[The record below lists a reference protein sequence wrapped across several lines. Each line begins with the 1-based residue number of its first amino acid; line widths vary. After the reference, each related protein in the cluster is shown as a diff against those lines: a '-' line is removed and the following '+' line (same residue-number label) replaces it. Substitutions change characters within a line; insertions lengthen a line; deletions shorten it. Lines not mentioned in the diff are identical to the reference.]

1 MADLNIP
8 NLNIKPDKYI
18 FKKKL
23 NLRRKSKRRL
33 FTESFFLF
41 ILSVLLVYVNY
52 LIPNKNLLLQNLPS
66 TFNKSFLLLI
76 DLFSYLYEIF
86 LVIFIFVSSF
96 TALILMI
103 GSINRLFKVS
113 KRKSKIV
120 YKLFQIGCI
129 RPPLPESE
137 SSSSY
142 SVSSPNNANMPSTI
156 DERII
161 DKGKIEVWIP
171 MSIYSPIN

>member
-41 ILSVLLVYVNY
+41 IFSVLLFYINY

-66 TFNKSFLLLI
+66 KLNKSFLLLV

-86 LVIFIFVSSF
+86 LVIFIFVSSL

-103 GSINRLFKVS
+103 GSFNRLFKIS
-113 KRKSKIV
+113 KRKSKQII
-120 YKLFQIGCI
+120 YK
-129 RPPLPESE
+129 
-137 SSSSY
+137 
-142 SVSSPNNANMPSTI
+142 
-156 DERII
+156 
-161 DKGKIEVWIP
+161 
-171 MSIYSPIN
+171 

>member
-8 NLNIKPDKYI
+8 NLNIKSDKYI

-41 ILSVLLVYVNY
+41 VLSVLLVYINY
-52 LIPNKNLLLQNLPS
+52 LIPNKNLLLQNIPS

-76 DLFSYLYEIF
+76 ELFSYIYKIF

-103 GSINRLFKVS
+103 GSFNRLIKVS
-113 KRKSKIV
+113 KRKSKQIV
-120 YKLFQIGCI
+120 YK
-129 RPPLPESE
+129 
-137 SSSSY
+137 
-142 SVSSPNNANMPSTI
+142 
-156 DERII
+156 
-161 DKGKIEVWIP
+161 
-171 MSIYSPIN
+171 

>member
-8 NLNIKPDKYI
+8 NLNTKPGKYI

-41 ILSVLLVYVNY
+41 ILSVLLVYINY
-52 LIPNKNLLLQNLPS
+52 LIPNKNLLFQNLPS

-86 LVIFIFVSSF
+86 LAIYIFVSSF
-96 TALILMI
+96 TALILII
-103 GSINRLFKVS
+103 GSFYRLYRIS
-113 KRKSKIV
+113 KRKSKQII
-120 YKLFQIGCI
+120 YK
-129 RPPLPESE
+129 
-137 SSSSY
+137 
-142 SVSSPNNANMPSTI
+142 
-156 DERII
+156 
-161 DKGKIEVWIP
+161 
-171 MSIYSPIN
+171 

>member
-8 NLNIKPDKYI
+8 NLNIKSDKYI

-41 ILSVLLVYVNY
+41 ILSVLLVYINY
-52 LIPNKNLLLQNLPS
+52 LIPNKKMLLQNLPS

-86 LVIFIFVSSF
+86 LVIFIFASSL
-96 TALILMI
+96 TALILII
-103 GSINRLFKVS
+103 GSFYRLFRIS
-113 KRKSKIV
+113 KRKSKQII
-120 YKLFQIGCI
+120 YK
-129 RPPLPESE
+129 
-137 SSSSY
+137 
-142 SVSSPNNANMPSTI
+142 
-156 DERII
+156 
-161 DKGKIEVWIP
+161 
-171 MSIYSPIN
+171 

>member
-8 NLNIKPDKYI
+8 NLNIKTDKYI

-41 ILSVLLVYVNY
+41 ILSVLLVYINY

-66 TFNKSFLLLI
+66 TINKSFILLI
-76 DLFSYLYEIF
+76 DLFSYLYEI
-86 LVIFIFVSSF
+86 LVVIFIFVSLF

-103 GSINRLFKVS
+103 GSFYRLFRLS
-113 KRKSKIV
+113 KRKSKQII
-120 YKLFQIGCI
+120 YK
-129 RPPLPESE
+129 
-137 SSSSY
+137 
-142 SVSSPNNANMPSTI
+142 
-156 DERII
+156 
-161 DKGKIEVWIP
+161 
-171 MSIYSPIN
+171 

>member
-8 NLNIKPDKYI
+8 NLNNKSDKYI
-18 FKKKL
+18 FKKKF

-41 ILSVLLVYVNY
+41 ILSVFLVYINY
-52 LIPNKNLLLQNLPS
+52 LIPNKNLLLQKLPS

-96 TALILMI
+96 IALILMM
-103 GSINRLFKVS
+103 GSLNRLFRFF
-113 KRKSKIV
+113 KRKSKQIV
-120 YKLFQIGCI
+120 YK
-129 RPPLPESE
+129 
-137 SSSSY
+137 
-142 SVSSPNNANMPSTI
+142 
-156 DERII
+156 
-161 DKGKIEVWIP
+161 
-171 MSIYSPIN
+171 

>member
-8 NLNIKPDKYI
+8 NLNIKSEKYI

-41 ILSVLLVYVNY
+41 ILSVLLVYINY
-52 LIPNKNLLLQNLPS
+52 LIPNKNLLLKNLPS

-86 LVIFIFVSSF
+86 LVIFIFVSLF

-103 GSINRLFKVS
+103 GSFYRLFRVS
-113 KRKSKIV
+113 KRKSKQII
-120 YKLFQIGCI
+120 YK
-129 RPPLPESE
+129 
-137 SSSSY
+137 
-142 SVSSPNNANMPSTI
+142 
-156 DERII
+156 
-161 DKGKIEVWIP
+161 
-171 MSIYSPIN
+171 

>member
-8 NLNIKPDKYI
+8 NLNIKADKYI

-52 LIPNKNLLLQNLPS
+52 LIPNKNLLLQNLSS
-66 TFNKSFLLLI
+66 TFHKSFLLLI
-76 DLFSYLYEIF
+76 ELFSYLYEIF

-103 GSINRLFKVS
+103 GSLNRLFKVS
-113 KRKSKIV
+113 KRKSKQIV
-120 YKLFQIGCI
+120 YK
-129 RPPLPESE
+129 
-137 SSSSY
+137 
-142 SVSSPNNANMPSTI
+142 
-156 DERII
+156 
-161 DKGKIEVWIP
+161 
-171 MSIYSPIN
+171 